1 MQSVKG
7 IDWDLLSRQKLSLVA
22 VLQDNKITE
31 HQAENL
37 RGILNLLDEMTD
49 ENYYNTKNDKP

>member
-1 MQSVKG
+1 METVKG